1 MNPGDLRLRLKI
13 NIMNLKPFI
22 FMFFVILSAC
32 SPRIDSADVVH
43 MRVNSTTVNCIG
55 EMEGTCLLVQEGN
68 MIGTENWE
76 YFYYVDS
83 IEGFSYEH
91 GFIYNLRVRKTEI
104 KNPMADGSSVRYELV
119 KIISK
124 EAI

>member
-1 MNPGDLRLRLKI
+1 
-13 NIMNLKPFI
+13 MNLKPFI
-22 FMFFVILSAC
+22 FMFFVILAAC

-55 EMEGTCLLVQEGN
+55 VMEGTCLLVQEGN

-83 IEGFSYEH
+83 IEGFSYEP

-104 KNPMADGSSVRYELV
+104 KNPMADGSSVRYELL